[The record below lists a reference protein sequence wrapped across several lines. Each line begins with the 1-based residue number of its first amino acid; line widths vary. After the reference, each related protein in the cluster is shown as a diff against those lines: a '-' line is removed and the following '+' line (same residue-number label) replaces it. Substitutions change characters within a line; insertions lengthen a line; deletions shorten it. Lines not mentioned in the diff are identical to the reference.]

1 MDKRLKQISYSSR
14 SSLTKCPRR
23 YQLSKLGVASNQFE
37 DTNSDITLSFGHTV
51 GLGVQLVW
59 QGAQS
64 DEIIWKMFLAWEVPI
79 LIDSTKHTKSLWY
92 AIHAVKKFIDLRD
105 AGFLEDWELL
115 YWQGKP
121 AVELSYLIDLG
132 DDYNDRGFIDIVVQH
147 RVNKKVMVIELKTS
161 SSKSITQAD
170 YGNSTQALGYAVVLD
185 YIMPGLNSF
194 EVLYLVY
201 RTESQEWINIP
212 MFKSSLL
219 KAEWIQTVV
228 LARKMLEL
236 YESFNYFP
244 REGSACKSMFG
255 ECKYYGICNLS
266 DNLLIKP
273 ISKSQEA
280 ALEKELSNYQIKLK
294 IEDIISNQLHLLGNK
309 ESPQ

>member
-23 YQLSKLGVASNQFE
+23 YQLAKLGVASNQYE
-37 DTNSDITLSFGHTV
+37 DTNSEITSDFGHAV
-51 GLGVQLVW
+51 GLGIQLVW
-59 QGAQS
+59 QGAEI
-64 DEIIWKMFLAWEVPI
+64 DEIIWKLFLTWNTPI
-79 LIDSTKHTKSLWY
+79 LTDSTKHTKSLWY
-92 AIHAVKKFIDLRD
+92 AIHAVKKFIDLRE
-105 AGFLEDWELL
+105 AGFLADWELF

-132 DDYNDRGFIDIVVQH
+132 DDYNDRGFIDIVVK
-147 RVNKKVMVIELKTS
+147 NKRDGKVMVIECKTS

-170 YGNSTQALGYAVVLD
+170 FGNSTQSLGYAVLLD
-185 YIMPGLNSF
+185 YIMPGLTSF
-194 EVLYLVY
+194 EVLYLIY
-201 RTESQEWINIP
+201 KTEAQEWINIP
-212 MFKSSLL
+212 MFKSALL

-228 LARKMLEL
+228 LTRKILEL
-236 YESFNYFP
+236 YEEFNYFP

-266 DNLLIKP
+266 DAVLIKP

-280 ALEKELSNYQIKLK
+280 ALAKELSNYQIKLK
-294 IEDIISNQLHLLGNK
+294 LTDIIANQLHLLGHK
-309 ESPQ
+309 Q

>member
-23 YQLSKLGVASNQFE
+23 YQLTKLGVASNQYE
-37 DTNSDITLSFGHTV
+37 DTNSEITSDFGHAV
-51 GLGVQLVW
+51 GLGIQLVW
-59 QGAQS
+59 QGAEI
-64 DEIIWKMFLAWEVPI
+64 DEIIWKLFLAWNTPI

-92 AIHAVKKFIDLRD
+92 AIHAVKKFIDLRE
-105 AGFLEDWELL
+105 AGFLADWELF

-132 DDYNDRGFIDIVVQH
+132 DDYNDRGFIDIVVK
-147 RVNKKVMVIELKTS
+147 NKRDGKVMVIECKTS

-170 YGNSTQALGYAVVLD
+170 FGNSTQSLGYAVLLD

-194 EVLYLVY
+194 EVLYLIY
-201 RTESQEWINIP
+201 KTEAQEWINIP
-212 MFKSSLL
+212 MFKSALL

-228 LARKMLEL
+228 LTRKILEL
-236 YESFNYFP
+236 YEEFNYFP

-266 DNLLIKP
+266 DALLIKP
-273 ISKSQEA
+273 MSKSQEA
-280 ALEKELSNYQIKLK
+280 TLNKELSQYQIKLK
-294 IEDIISNQLHLLGNK
+294 LTDIISNQLNLLGHK
-309 ESPQ
+309 Q